1 MHTQNSERG
10 KKTMWKRLWLAVV
23 MTLPLVVYAQGENTF
38 VGGSNQFAFDLYAA
52 AQNEADSNLF
62 FSPFSISQAVGMVY
76 AGAAGDTATQMQS
89 VMGFPEPDTLVAQV
103 AAVNESLASRAAAV
117 PEELS
122 ADPFALNI
130 ANALWGQVGYPFEA
144 AYLNAIE
151 AGYGAT
157 LREMDS
163 AQPEA
168 ATEEINAWVAEQT
181 EDRIPSIVPEGA
193 ITPFT
198 RLVLTNAIYFN
209 ASWSKPFFPPQ
220 PRPFTLLDGSTVD
233 APLMTV
239 NNNIRHT
246 VGAGYV
252 AVEVPY
258 IANGLGMIAIAPTDF
273 EAFED
278 TLDATTFNSVVAGLG
293 MPQPVILT
301 MPPFEI
307 SSDFLLNEQLQSL
320 GMTDAFLP
328 DAADFS
334 GITQTVEPF
343 FLSEAI
349 HKAFVKVDENGTEAA
364 AATAMMMETTSAAP
378 SPPIEIRLD
387 RPFIFAIYDRETE
400 AVLFLGRVLD
410 PTA

>member
-1 MHTQNSERG
+1 
-10 KKTMWKRLWLAVV
+10 MWKRLWLAVV

>member
-1 MHTQNSERG
+1 
-10 KKTMWKRLWLAVV
+10 MWKRLWLAVV

-378 SPPIEIRLD
+378 SPPIEIRLN